1 MKAEVCKLKTDRFT
15 MDYCKFGEGEKAQ
28 VMIPGLSI
36 MNLMPSANAIAEA
49 YQVLTKDYTF
59 YVLEMQSYARK
70 V

>member
-36 MNLMPSANAIAEA
+36 INFN
-49 YQVLTKDYTF
+49 
-59 YVLEMQSYARK
+59 
-70 V
+70 